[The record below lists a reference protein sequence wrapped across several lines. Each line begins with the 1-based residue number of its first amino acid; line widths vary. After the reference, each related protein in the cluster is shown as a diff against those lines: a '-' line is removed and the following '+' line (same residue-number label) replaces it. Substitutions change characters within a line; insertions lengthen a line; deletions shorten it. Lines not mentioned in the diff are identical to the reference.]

1 MKTAVLLQASL
12 ASLLLAACEQ
22 PPVTG
27 NTTTSVFVTEISN
40 DVGAQVQ
47 VLSGTVRPRIESEL
61 GFRAGGKVTARLV
74 DVGQPVKAGQTLA
87 RIDPND
93 YQLTLEAT
101 REQVRAADVD
111 ATQSANDAARFK
123 RLLTDGSISAADV
136 ERQQAKSDAAAAR
149 LAQAKQ
155 QLALAMNRVSY
166 TALVAPFD
174 GVVTVV
180 RTESGQVVAEGQPV
194 LAIARPGELEI
205 VADIPEAL
213 AGNVRSYAASAKLAT
228 GGDAF
233 RLRLRELSP
242 SASPQTRTFR
252 ARYAVDGPRTP
263 ALQIGMTAELYLSRG
278 GATASA
284 MLPVSALLST
294 GQQPHVW
301 VVDEQSGALDKRNVT
316 LLSSGTD
323 MVRVA
328 GLKDGD
334 KVVTAGA
341 QKLDAKMKVSPRR
354 HPLAV
359 TASAGASP

>member
-12 ASLLLAACEQ
+12 ACVMLAACEK
-22 PPVTG
+22 PPVASSAPV
-27 NTTTSVFVTEISN
+27 SVFVTEISN

-47 VLSGTVRPRIESEL
+47 ILSGTVRPRIESEL
-61 GFRAGGKVTARLV
+61 AFRAGGKVTARLI
-74 DVGQPVKAGQTLA
+74 DVGQSVKTGQVLA

-93 YQLTLEAT
+93 YQLGLDAA
-101 REQVRAADVD
+101 REQVRAAEVD
-111 ATQSANDAARFK
+111 AAQSASDAGRFK
-123 RLLTDGSISAADV
+123 RLLADGSISAADV
-136 ERQQAKSDAAAAR
+136 ERQQAKADAASAR

-174 GVVTVV
+174 GVVTAV

-194 LAIARPGELEI
+194 LAVARPGELEI

-213 AGNVRSYAASAKLAT
+213 AGNVRSYAASAKLAA
-228 GGDAF
+228 GSDHF

-242 SASPQTRTFR
+242 SASAQTRTFR
-252 ARYAVDGPRTP
+252 ARYAVDGS
-263 ALQIGMTAELYLSRG
+263 AAKSLQIGMTAELHLSRG
-278 GATASA
+278 GETASA

-301 VVDEQSGALDKRNVT
+301 VVDEKSGALGKRPVT
-316 LLSSGTD
+316 LLASGTD
-323 MVRVA
+323 TVRVA
-328 GLKDGD
+328 GLNDGD
-334 KVVTAGA
+334 KVVTTGA
-341 QKLDAKMKVSPRR
+341 QKLDARMKVSPRK